1 MKSTKKIAVFLS
13 PWFWLFVLG
22 LGARDVSPPTAP
34 RFRTVDIKG
43 DFATDERAM
52 FARPVHLA
60 FMSGRLTVV
69 DAEDATVSIFDAR
82 GNFAVQ
88 VGGRGQGP
96 GQLDFP
102 TAAWAGAGGVLVSDG
117 RHRRIVRFDAR
128 GQERDVFRLAFFP
141 EAILPLAGDRVLV
154 ARNPGVLDKTSR
166 ILNCYD
172 REGRPLW
179 GALPPAVSGDRVA
192 DTMSNVV
199 ILLGGSGDD
208 IFVVFRYRAA
218 GIRRFSPDG
227 RDLGEIRLARGY
239 PVQRI
244 KKTVGTGK
252 TFEADVFC
260 WHASYWGGRFY
271 LLAADWTEERDL
283 GPGSEVTIAGTDG
296 RVQGVIDLP
305 GKMTKIAASP
315 DGLYAIDLDYR
326 LRVLKVEKK

>member
-1 MKSTKKIAVFLS
+1 MKSAKKFFIFLF
-13 PWFWLFVLG
+13 PWLWLFG
-22 LGARDVSPPTAP
+22 PALGARDASRTAVP
-34 RFRTVDIKG
+34 RFRAVDIKG
-43 DFATDERAM
+43 HFATDERAM

-60 FMSGRLTVV
+60 FRSDRLTVV
-69 DAEDATVSIFDAR
+69 DAEDATVSIFDAQ
-82 GNFAVQ
+82 GNFVAQ

-117 RHRRIVRFDAR
+117 RRRRIVRFDGR
-128 GQERDVFRLAFFP
+128 GQERGVFRLAFVP

-154 ARNPGVLDKTSR
+154 ARNLGARDKTSR
-166 ILNCYD
+166 ILSCFD
-172 REGRPLW
+172 RRGRPLW
-179 GALPPAVSGDRVA
+179 DALPPAVSGDRVA
-192 DTMSNVV
+192 DTMSNIV

-239 PVQRI
+239 PARRI
-244 KKTVGTGK
+244 RKTVGTGK

-260 WHASYWGGRFY
+260 WHASYREGRFY
-271 LLAADWTEERDL
+271 LLAADWTDEGDL

-296 RVQGVIDLP
+296 RLQGIVELP
-305 GKMTKIAASP
+305 ERMTKIAASP